1 MLPNT
6 IVVTL
11 LVFLLNSCS
20 ERSQNILSTSSE
32 TSDGDLDFASLIAK
46 QTGGGQNLAS
56 FLNSGNEVSTINVID
71 GADEKKISEKPVTQT
86 SLLPLPP
93 ESTVVAAS
101 KMLDSYEQ
109 HATPKSPTSLDD
121 DFQISLQELR
131 SLNARKDQTIA
142 SLTRLN
148 EELLLEL
155 QRSRTLTSVPSV
167 RPPENVITGSNTSH
181 LYKLQ
186 TEIANLKSNLMDKSR
201 ELDGL
206 RLRND
211 QFVNGI
217 DSLQPRVLPAPL
229 NTGSRSY
236 EKGRNFKNADFSAP
250 SNLDTLQNIGTC
262 TLEFDAVV
270 TLLNGKNKEVF
281 YTEFFL
287 VSNSLS
293 ELLLKEG
300 FFLKDYPQISSFEEL
315 WAKSRKSPFS
325 YPGVYKRIR
334 NILLEQVEQGKGHRI
349 RTDIDGFAEFKNL
362 VPASYYLLGT
372 APVGKIGA
380 VWNNPIRL
388 KSGSNR
394 TSLSLANANWR
405 D

>member
-71 GADEKKISEKPVTQT
+71 GADEKKISEKPITQT

-93 ESTVVAAS
+93 ESKVVAAS

-155 QRSRTLTSVPSV
+155 QRSRTLTSVP
-167 RPPENVITGSNTSH
+167 
-181 LYKLQ
+181 
-186 TEIANLKSNLMDKSR
+186 
-201 ELDGL
+201 
-206 RLRND
+206 
-211 QFVNGI
+211 
-217 DSLQPRVLPAPL
+217 
-229 NTGSRSY
+229 
-236 EKGRNFKNADFSAP
+236 
-250 SNLDTLQNIGTC
+250 
-262 TLEFDAVV
+262 
-270 TLLNGKNKEVF
+270 
-281 YTEFFL
+281 
-287 VSNSLS
+287 
-293 ELLLKEG
+293 
-300 FFLKDYPQISSFEEL
+300 
-315 WAKSRKSPFS
+315 
-325 YPGVYKRIR
+325 
-334 NILLEQVEQGKGHRI
+334 
-349 RTDIDGFAEFKNL
+349 
-362 VPASYYLLGT
+362 
-372 APVGKIGA
+372 
-380 VWNNPIRL
+380 
-388 KSGSNR
+388 
-394 TSLSLANANWR
+394 
-405 D
+405 